1 MKKGKVDYTK
11 KKNAT
16 QLLNFINATLEGKY
30 TKDKPVLT
38 DLKFRRIEIQE
49 QNNSIEQDDNNEM
62 LLFGSSY

>member
-1 MKKGKVDYTK
+1 MKKQNTDNK
-11 KKNAT
+11 KSKNAT

-30 TKDKPVLT
+30 TKDKPVII

-49 QNNSIEQDDNNEM
+49 QNNTIEQDDNNEM